1 VRNHILY
8 GQLIWVVLVLLALVF
23 TVAVHYL
30 PKKAVGKVMH
40 KMHDEEE
47 PNGEARVENGQTTEE

>member
-1 VRNHILY
+1 MIA
-8 GQLIWVVLVLLALVF
+8 LVL

-40 KMHDEEE
+40 KRHDEEE
-47 PNGEARVENGQTTEE
+47 PNGEARVENGQTTEEQRREA